1 MCDYL
6 LFVSHD
12 GKGIIGINLGYIKRG
27 LSDFFFHSFE
37 LGSIEKKVDKKRSS
51 EDHTKG
57 FFFLLFRKDKKR
69 EEIRDL

>member
-1 MCDYL
+1 M
-6 LFVSHD
+6 
-12 GKGIIGINLGYIKRG
+12 GYIKRG
-27 LSDFFFHSFE
+27 LSDFFFI
-37 LGSIEKKVDKKRSS
+37 LLDWAQLKKVDKKRSS